1 MRLLG
6 LILIGGA
13 KSNCKNMDKE
23 IIQKY
28 LNNLRRLLSPY
39 LQPNIA
45 FQIRVYPFN
54 EGAII
59 VITFGYNMANQD
71 SFIMDSASF
80 VEARNKVNLLELN
93 GFGEGVHFGG
103 TNIFMNANRIVL
115 IKDFTDNEWTEQKAQ
130 EDVLKF
136 LTPNKMAKANG

>member
-1 MRLLG
+1 
-6 LILIGGA
+6 
-13 KSNCKNMDKE
+13 MDKE
-23 IIQKY
+23 NIQNY
-28 LNNLRRLLSPY
+28 LNNLRRFLSPY

-45 FQIRVYPFN
+45 FQTNVYPFN

-59 VITFGYNMANQD
+59 VIVFGYNMPNQD
-71 SFIMDSASF
+71 KFIMDSASF

-93 GFGEGVHFGG
+93 GFGEQVHFGG

-115 IKDFTDNEWTEQKAQ
+115 VKDFENKEWTEEKVK

-136 LTPNKMAKANG
+136 LTPSKISKTNG